1 MVDFSNLRKN
11 RGSTLSK
18 LTEKLETLNK
28 GSSNQKDER
37 LYKPG
42 FDKKEGKGYAV
53 GRFIP
58 AQNGD
63 PFVRVFGHGFKGK
76 DGWYIEN
83 SRSTLGEEDPVGI
96 SNTLYWKKGENE
108 GNETF
113 KNIARNR
120 KRNTK
125 YYANFYVIKDTVLP
139 EWNGK
144 LAILD
149 FGGQLFKKIEGAAK
163 PEFEDDQPMD
173 PFDMWSGADFKIKI
187 VGKEIPDQR
196 NGGKTVVPNYE
207 NSEFDRVSELFE
219 GDDAKKE
226 ELFKKTYDL
235 SEFLV
240 CKPFDELA
248 ARFKKVT
255 GEAHNALEA
264 GDPAESVAK
273 RLEKQA
279 DLDTSVDN
287 GDDAAGKSDDGPSNE
302 APEPAAKQASSDA
315 PEGESVL
322 DMFKR
327 LAENS

>member
-1 MVDFSNLRKN
+1 MVDFAKLRSN

-28 GSSNQKDER
+28 GSSTQKDER

-53 GRFIP
+53 IRFLP
-58 AQNGD
+58 AKEGEH
-63 PFVRVFGHGFKGK
+63 FVRVFSHAFKGK

-83 SRSTLGEEDPVGI
+83 SRSTIGEEDPVGI
-96 SNTLYWKKGENE
+96 ANTLYWKKGENE
-108 GNETF
+108 GNESF
-113 KNIARNR
+113 KNIARAR

-125 YYANFYVIKDTVLP
+125 YFANVYVIKDTVSTD
-139 EWNGK
+139 WNGK
-144 LAILD
+144 NAIYE
-149 FGGQLFKKIEGAAK
+149 FGGQIFKKIEAAAK

-173 PFDMWSGADFKIKI
+173 PFDLWSGADFKIKI

-226 ELFKKTYDL
+226 ELFGKTYDL
-235 SEFLV
+235 SEFLKV
-240 CKPFDELA
+240 KTFEELA
-248 ARFKKVT
+248 VRFKKVT
-255 GEAHNALEA
+255 GEAHNKLES
-264 GDPAESVAK
+264 GDPAESVAA

-279 DLDTSVDN
+279 DLDTNVDN
-287 GDDAAGKSDDGPSNE
+287 GDDAAGKSVDE
-302 APEPAAKQASSDA
+302 APEQTSSSDA
-315 PEGESVL
+315 VEGESVL

-327 LAENS
+327 MAEQA

>member
-1 MVDFSNLRKN
+1 MVDFNKLRSN

-28 GSSNQKDER
+28 GSGTQKDER

-53 GRFIP
+53 IRFIP

-83 SRSTLGEEDPVGI
+83 SRSTIGEEDPVGI

-125 YYANFYVIKDTVLP
+125 YFANALIIKDTVNP
-139 EWNGK
+139 DVNGQLK
-144 LAILD
+144 IFE
-149 FGGQLFKKIEGAAK
+149 FGGQIFKKIEGAAK

-173 PFDMWSGADFKIKI
+173 PFDMWTGADFKIKI

-196 NGGKTVVPNYE
+196 SGGKTVVPNYE
-207 NSEFDRVSELFE
+207 NSEFDRPSELFE

-226 ELFKKTYDL
+226 ELFLKTYDL
-235 SEFLV
+235 SEFLT
-240 CKPFDELA
+240 CKSFDELA

-255 GEAHNALEA
+255 GEAHDALEA

-273 RLEKQA
+273 RLEKA
-279 DLDTSVDN
+279 VDLDNSVDN
-287 GDDAAGKSDDGPSNE
+287 GDDAAGKSVSEPVN
-302 APEPAAKQASSDA
+302 EPAPRQESSSVA

>member
-1 MVDFSNLRKN
+1 MVDFAKLRSG

-125 YYANFYVIKDTVLP
+125 YFANFLIIKDTVLP
-139 EWNGK
+139 DYNGK
-144 LAILD
+144 LVIFE
-149 FGGQLFKKIEGAAK
+149 FGGQIFKKIEGAAK

-173 PFDMWSGADFKIKI
+173 PFDMWTGADFKIKI

-207 NSEFDRVSELFE
+207 NSEFDRVSELYE
-219 GDDAKKE
+219 GDDKKKE
-226 ELFKKTYDL
+226 ELFLKTFDL

-279 DLDTSVDN
+279 DLDTNVDL
-287 GDDAAGKSDDGPSNE
+287 GEDSAGPSASKDD
-302 APEPAAKQASSDA
+302 APEPEAKQSSAAA

>member
-1 MVDFSNLRKN
+1 MVDFAKLRSN

-28 GSSNQKDER
+28 GSSTQKDER

-53 GRFIP
+53 IRFLP
-58 AQNGD
+58 AKEGEH
-63 PFVRVFGHGFKGK
+63 FVRVFSHAFKGK

-83 SRSTLGEEDPVGI
+83 SRSTIGEEDPVGI
-96 SNTLYWKKGENE
+96 ANTLYWKKGENE
-108 GNETF
+108 GNESF
-113 KNIARNR
+113 KNIARSR

-125 YYANFYVIKDTVLP
+125 YFSNIYVIKDTVTP
-139 EWNGK
+139 DWNGK
-144 LAILD
+144 NAIYE
-149 FGGQLFKKIEGAAK
+149 FGGQIFKKIEGAAK

-226 ELFKKTYDL
+226 ELFGKTYDL
-235 SEFLV
+235 SEFLKV
-240 CKPFDELA
+240 KTFEELA
-248 ARFKKVT
+248 VRFKKVT
-255 GEAHNALEA
+255 GEAHNKLES
-264 GDPAESVAK
+264 GDPAESVAA

-279 DLDTSVDN
+279 DLDTNVDN
-287 GDDAAGKSDDGPSNE
+287 GDDAAGKSVDE
-302 APEPAAKQASSDA
+302 APEQTASSDA
-315 PEGESVL
+315 VEGESVL

-327 LAENS
+327 MAEQA